1 MRKYRREP
9 RPDTRSFPYSP
20 DARYSGTASL
30 APRIYEGGGPRSGRG
45 SPPAAAAGKA
55 SSVTALPCQLPQ
67 RGSRGRYAPFLP
79 PAFMRGEGHAVAGG
93 PPRRSGGESLLS
105 HGCAAPAPPEG
116 SRGRFVPFL
125 PPAFMRGRA
134 AKRQGESSR
143 RSGGNPLSHG
153 FAAPALP
160 KGEPGELRPDDR
172 LSGGILW
179 DGRKCGNIPDFS

>member
-93 PPRRSGGESLLS
+93 PPPPQRRGKPPQSRLRRASSPRGEPRALRTVLAPRSYEGEGREAAGRVLPPQRRKPSQSRLRRAGS
-105 HGCAAPAPPEG
+105 PKGRARGAAP
-116 SRGRFVPFL
+116 
-125 PPAFMRGRA
+125 
-134 AKRQGESSR
+134 
-143 RSGGNPLSHG
+143 
-153 FAAPALP
+153 
-160 KGEPGELRPDDR
+160 
-172 LSGGILW
+172 
-179 DGRKCGNIPDFS
+179 